1 MEIALKDNE
10 ILFIRQFEE
19 KDFGKIQAL
28 NKEEGWTNL
37 AENHLNT
44 KEAWENSNV
53 SYVVETEE
61 LGIVGYVRGLTD
73 TRVSL
78 FICEL
83 LIEKNY
89 RGLGLGKK
97 IIHYLHN
104 KYPTTRIELLANSS
118 SRSFYEGFGFRTFY
132 GFRKTSQE

>member
-1 MEIALKDNE
+1 MEIVLKDKE
-10 ILFIRQFEE
+10 KAFIRPYED
-19 KDFGKIQAL
+19 KDFNNIQDL
-28 NKEEGWTNL
+28 NKEEGWLNL
-37 AENHLNT
+37 VENHLNT

-53 SYVVETEE
+53 AFVVETEGRG
-61 LGIVGYVRGLTD
+61 LVGYVRGLTD

-83 LIEKNY
+83 LIDKQY
-89 RGLGLGKK
+89 RGLGLGKQ

-104 KYPTTRIELLANSS
+104 IHPNTRIELLANSS

-132 GFRKTSQE
+132 GFRKTRK